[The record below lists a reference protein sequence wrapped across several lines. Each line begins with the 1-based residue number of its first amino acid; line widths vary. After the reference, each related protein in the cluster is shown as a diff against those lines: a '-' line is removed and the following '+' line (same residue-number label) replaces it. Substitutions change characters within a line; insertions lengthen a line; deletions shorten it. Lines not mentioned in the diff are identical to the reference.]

1 MTYIYISDVVEIV
14 DRFYEEV
21 KKETR
26 PTVENKVPAFED
38 LYVLT
43 KHQYFYCE

>member
-14 DRFYEEV
+14 DRFYEGV

-26 PTVENKVPAFED
+26 PTVENKVPFLKGNFLKKND
-38 LYVLT
+38 VNN
-43 KHQYFYCE
+43 